1 METKPVYEPT
11 EMFLTEEQRMLR
23 EMVRDFAESEVKPIA
38 AEIDEEERFPK
49 ENIDKMAEL
58 GLLGVCYDEKYGGA
72 GMDNLS
78 YIIAVEELSRACA
91 STGITL
97 AAHISLGVGP
107 IALFGTE
114 EQKEKYMPPLCSGEQ
129 LGAFGLT
136 EPNAGSDAGG
146 TETTAVR
153 DGDEWV
159 LNGSKIYC
167 TNGSVA
173 GTIVATA
180 VTDKEKGTKGISS
193 FIIEADNPG
202 FKPGKKERKLGI
214 KASDTVEVHF
224 EDCRIPGGNILGTPG
239 EGFKQFLVT
248 LDGGRISI
256 GAMALGIAQ
265 GAFEEAL
272 RYSQEREQFGKPIAA
287 FQTIQ
292 HKLADMATEI
302 EAARHLVY
310 HAARLKDEGKKY
322 SRQGAIAKL
331 FASEV
336 AMRVT
341 NQAIQ
346 TLGGYGYIKEYPVE
360 RMFRDAKITTIGEGT
375 SEIQRL
381 VIARDLLGR
390 S

>member
-1 METKPVYEPT
+1 MYEPT
-11 EMFLTEEQRMLR
+11 DMFLTDEQKMLR
-23 EMVRDFAESEVKPIA
+23 DMVREFADNEVKPVATELDI
-38 AEIDEEERFPK
+38 EERFPT
-49 ENIDKMAEL
+49 EIVQQMAEL

-97 AAHISLGVGP
+97 AAHVSLGVAP
-107 IALFGTE
+107 INLFGTE
-114 EQKEKYMPPLCSGEQ
+114 EQKEKYMPALCSGEK

-146 TETTAVR
+146 TQTTAVL

-159 LNGSKIYC
+159 INGSKIYC

-193 FIIEADNPG
+193 FIIESDNPG
-202 FKPGKKERKLGI
+202 FKVGKKERKLGI
-214 KASDTVEVHF
+214 RASDTVEVHF
-224 EDCRIPGGNILGTPG
+224 EECRIPKENILGTPG
-239 EGFKQFLVT
+239 EGFKQFLIT

-265 GAFEEAL
+265 GAMEQTL
-272 RYSQEREQFGKPIAA
+272 QYTQEREQFGKPIAA

-310 HAARLKDEGKKY
+310 HAARLKDLGKKF
-322 SRQGAIAKL
+322 SQQSAMAKL
-331 FASEV
+331 YASEV

-346 TLGGYGYIKEYPVE
+346 AHGGYGYIREYPVE
-360 RMFRDAKITTIGEGT
+360 RMFRDAKLTTIGEGT

-381 VIARDLLGR
+381 VIARNLLGR
-390 S
+390 

>member
-1 METKPVYEPT
+1 
-11 EMFLTEEQRMLR
+11 MFLTEEQQMLR
-23 EMVRDFAESEVKPIA
+23 QMVREFADNEVAPL
-38 AEIDEEERFPK
+38 AETIDAEERFPH
-49 ENIDKMAEL
+49 ETIEKMAEL
-58 GLLGVCYDEKYGGA
+58 GLLGICYPEEYGGA

-78 YIIAVEELSRACA
+78 YIIAVEELSRVCA

-107 IALFGTE
+107 ISLFGTE
-114 EQKEKYMPPLCSGEQ
+114 EQKQKFMPALCSGER

-146 TETTAVR
+146 TETTAVL

-173 GTIVATA
+173 GTIVCTA
-180 VTDKEKGTKGISS
+180 VTDRDKGSHGISS
-193 FIIEADNPG
+193 FIVESDNPG
-202 FKPGKKERKLGI
+202 FRVGKKEKKLGI
-214 KASDTVEVHF
+214 RASDTVMVHF
-224 EDCRIPGGNILGTPG
+224 EDCRIPKDNILGTPG
-239 EGFKQFLVT
+239 EGFKQFLIT

-265 GAFEEAL
+265 GAMERAVQ
-272 RYSQEREQFGKPIAA
+272 YSQERVQFGKPIAA
-287 FQTIQ
+287 FQSIQ
-292 HKLADMATEI
+292 HKLANMATEI

-310 HAARLKDEGKKY
+310 HASRLKDKGMKF
-322 SRQGAIAKL
+322 SRQSAMAKL

-336 AMRVT
+336 ATRT
-341 NQAIQ
+341 ANEAIQ
-346 TLGGYGYIKEYPVE
+346 VHGGYGYVREYHVE
-360 RMFRDAKITTIGEGT
+360 RMFRDAKLTEIGEGT

-381 VIARDLLGR
+381 VIARSLMDSFGK
-390 S
+390 

>member
-1 METKPVYEPT
+1 MEQTD
-11 EMFLTEEQRMLR
+11 MFLTEEQQMLR
-23 EMVRDFAESEVKPIA
+23 QMVREFAENEVAPL
-38 AEIDEEERFPK
+38 AETIDAEERFPH
-49 ENIDKMAEL
+49 ETIEKMAEL
-58 GLLGVCYDEKYGGA
+58 GLLGVCYPEEYGGA

-78 YIIAVEELSRACA
+78 YIIAVEELSRVCA

-107 IALFGTE
+107 ISLFGTE
-114 EQKEKYMPPLCSGEQ
+114 EQKQKFMPALCSGEK

-146 TETTAVR
+146 TETTAVL

-173 GTIVATA
+173 GTIVCTA
-180 VTDKEKGTKGISS
+180 VTDRDKGSHGISS
-193 FIIEADNPG
+193 FIVESDNPG
-202 FKPGKKERKLGI
+202 FRVGKKEKKLGI
-214 KASDTVEVHF
+214 RASDTVMVHF
-224 EDCRIPGGNILGTPG
+224 EDCRIPKDNILGTPG
-239 EGFKQFLVT
+239 EGFKQFLIT

-265 GAFEEAL
+265 GAMERAVQ
-272 RYSQEREQFGKPIAA
+272 YSQERVQFGKPIAA
-287 FQTIQ
+287 FQSIQ
-292 HKLADMATEI
+292 HKLANMATEI

-310 HAARLKDEGKKY
+310 HASRLKDKGMKF
-322 SRQGAIAKL
+322 SRQSAMAKL

-336 AMRVT
+336 ATRT
-341 NQAIQ
+341 ANEAIQ
-346 TLGGYGYIKEYPVE
+346 VHGGYGYVREYHVE
-360 RMFRDAKITTIGEGT
+360 RMFRDAKLTEIGEGT

-381 VIARDLLGR
+381 VIARSLMDSFGK
-390 S
+390 

>member
-1 METKPVYEPT
+1 MDTT
-11 EMFLTEEQRMLR
+11 DMFLTDEQKMVRD
-23 EMVRDFAESEVKPIA
+23 MVRDFAESEVKPIA
-38 AEIDEEERFPK
+38 VEIDEEERFP
-49 ENIDKMAEL
+49 EETIGKMAEL
-58 GLLGVCYDEKYGGA
+58 GLLGICYDEKYGGA
-72 GMDNLS
+72 GMDTLS
-78 YIIAVEELSRACA
+78 YIIAVEELSRVCG

-107 IALFGTE
+107 IDLFGTE
-114 EQKEKYMPPLCSGEQ
+114 EQKQKWMPPLCSGEQ

-146 TETTAVR
+146 TESTAVL

-159 LNGSKIYC
+159 LNGTKIYC

-180 VTDKEKGTKGISS
+180 VTDKSKGTHGISS
-193 FIIEADNPG
+193 FIIPTDTPG
-202 FKPGKKERKLGI
+202 YVRGKKEKKLGI
-214 KASDTVEVHF
+214 KGSDTSMVHF
-224 EDCRIPGGNILGTPG
+224 EDLRIPKENILGTPG
-239 EGFKQFLVT
+239 EGFKQFLIT

-265 GAFEEAL
+265 GAMEEAV
-272 RYSQEREQFGKPIAA
+272 RYSQERFQFGKPIAA

-310 HAARLKDEGKKY
+310 HAARLKDLGKSY
-322 SRQGAIAKL
+322 STQSAMAKL

-336 AMRVT
+336 ATRVC

-346 TLGGYGYIKEYPVE
+346 VHGGYGYVREYKVE
-360 RMFRDAKITTIGEGT
+360 RMFRDAKITEIGEGT

-381 VIARDLLGR
+381 VIARSLLDKAK
-390 S
+390 